1 MSSPVRP
8 PGRTTS
14 TGTTLLSGSLSGP
27 VFKIMLIYEGMGSIP
42 EILITYVY
50 KFRLKFLSYI

>member
-14 TGTTLLSGSLSGP
+14 TGTTLLSGSLPGP
-27 VFKIMLIYEGMGSIP
+27 IFKIMLIYEGMGSIP
-42 EILITYVY
+42 EILIIYVCIS
-50 KFRLKFLSYI
+50 LD

>member
-8 PGRTTS
+8 PGRITS
-14 TGTTLLSGSLSGP
+14 TGTTLISGP